1 MNETKNIDLETA
13 PEDLTK
19 RNSLKRVPYDNFS
32 IYHPDSTMM
41 CYCSI
46 KKAKWY
52 IKRGLGILIDKE
64 NRKIQLTFTPK
75 GYGDPIELLEGRKNC
90 CVISGKTHDLTK
102 HHVIPLQYRRHLPN
116 MYKDKN
122 SCDLMVLNRIEHDE
136 YEIIANKFKAQL
148 YIDCIDIDDLNLTN
162 EWIEA
167 KSINNCIKTHFDRVP
182 HDRQVYMLMRRD
194 ALLSKW
200 NFTEEELASRS
211 LSQIKDYNKIIVE
224 KIGGVN
230 LIILWK
236 LHFLKY
242 AKPKYLPLWWA
253 PNTIKVIHEHKSGHD
268 KKTQLLEIDM
278 DEPKLK
284 SLILKYDLL

>member
-1 MNETKNIDLETA
+1 METIT
-13 PEDLTK
+13 EDIIK

-32 IYHPDSTMM
+32 IYHPDGTMM

-52 IKRGLGILIDKE
+52 LKRGLGKIIDDE
-64 NRKIQLTFTPK
+64 NRKIQLNFTPK

-90 CVISGKTHDLTK
+90 CVISGKTHNLTK

-116 MYKDKN
+116 AYKDKN
-122 SCDLMVLNRIEHDE
+122 SCDLMVLNREDHDT
-136 YEIIANKFKAQL
+136 YEIIANDFKLQL
-148 YIDCIDIDDLNLTN
+148 YNDCIEQNELNLSN
-162 EWIEA
+162 DWIEA
-167 KSINNCIKTHFDRVP
+167 KSINNCIKTHFDKVP

-194 ALLSKW
+194 ALMEKW
-200 NFTEEELASRS
+200 NFSDAELISRS
-211 LSQIKDYNKIIVE
+211 LSEIKDYNEIIVE

-230 LIILWK
+230 LIVLWK

-242 AKPKYLPLWWA
+242 AKPQYLPKWWA
-253 PNTIKVIHEHKSGHD
+253 PNTIKVIHGHILGHD
-268 KKTQLLEIDM
+268 KKTELVVIDM
-278 DEPKLK
+278 EEPKLK

>member
-1 MNETKNIDLETA
+1 MET
-13 PEDLTK
+13 LTEEIVK
-19 RNSLKRVPYDNFS
+19 RNSLKRVPYDNFK
-32 IYHPDSTMM
+32 IIHPDGTLM

-52 IKRGLGILIDKE
+52 LKKGLGQIIDEE

-102 HHVIPLQYRRHLPN
+102 HHVMPLQYRRHLPN

-122 SCDLMVLNRIEHDE
+122 SCDLMVLNREEHDA
-136 YEIIANKFKAQL
+136 YEIIANDFKLRL
-148 YIDCIDIDDLNLTN
+148 YNDCIDQTELNLSN

-167 KSINNCIKTHFDRVP
+167 KSINNCIKTHFDKVP

-194 ALLSKW
+194 ALMTKW
-200 NFTEEELASRS
+200 NFTDAELLTRS
-211 LSQIKDYNKIIVE
+211 LSDIKDYNITIIE
-224 KIGGVN
+224 KIDGIN
-230 LIILWK
+230 LIVLWK

-242 AKPKYLPLWWA
+242 AKPKYLPGWWA
-253 PNTIKVIHEHKSGHD
+253 PNTIKVIHEHKLGYD
-268 KKTQLLEIDM
+268 KKTQLVVVDM
-278 DEPKLK
+278 EEPKLK
-284 SLILKYDLL
+284 ALIKKYDLL